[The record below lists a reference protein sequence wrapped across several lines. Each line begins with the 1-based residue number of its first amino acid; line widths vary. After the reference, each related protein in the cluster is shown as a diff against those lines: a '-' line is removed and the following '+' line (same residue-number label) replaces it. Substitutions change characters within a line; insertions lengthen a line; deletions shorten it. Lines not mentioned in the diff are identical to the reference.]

1 MGYIF
6 DGENKIIQLTSG
18 TTELDLKDLYSRW
31 KDWVLAG
38 GSKFPPAF
46 STVGG
51 EPIDT
56 SRGVYITSYFFL
68 INGWRIRP
76 QEANHRL
83 RVINGVV
90 LTDTGES
97 PFIPTQGN
105 YNVMIE
111 YSQPVRTET
120 AVFEVGTSGLTP
132 DESAQLALIKQLRDL
147 LLARL

>member
-6 DGENKIIQLTSG
+6 DGVNKTIQLTSG

-31 KDWVLAG
+31 KEWVQAG
-38 GSKFPPAF
+38 GSKFLPAF

-51 EPIDT
+51 EPIDV

-68 INGWRIRP
+68 INGWKIRP
-76 QEANHRL
+76 QEADHRL
-83 RVINGVV
+83 RVTNGVI

-97 PFIPTQGN
+97 PFVSTVGD

-120 AVFEVGTSGLTP
+120 ARIETGTSGLTP
-132 DESAQLALIKQLRDL
+132 EESEQLALIKQLRDL